1 MYQLDLRTTPL
12 QGQFSCG
19 FRPGSRVGQRVGG
32 YALTLME
39 AVTDSLLDCTGL
51 AH

>member
-12 QGQFSCG
+12 QGQFCG
-19 FRPGSRVGQRVGG
+19 FRLRIRVGQRVGG
-32 YALTLME
+32 CALTHVE
-39 AVTDSLLDCTGL
+39 AVTDSLLGCTGL